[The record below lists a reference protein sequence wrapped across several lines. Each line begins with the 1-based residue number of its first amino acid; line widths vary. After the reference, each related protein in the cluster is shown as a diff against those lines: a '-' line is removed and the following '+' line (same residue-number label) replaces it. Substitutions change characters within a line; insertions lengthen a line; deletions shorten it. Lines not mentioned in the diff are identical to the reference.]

1 MHEAALAAE
10 AVYWNMQKASQSLRP
25 QAQRKFR
32 AFFPMTCAS
41 EKKLLGSQ
49 TCERKRVRCGEPLSP
64 LKQTPQRSGVC
75 LNQQKAERR
84 NAVPLLPSDSQPGE
98 RTAAGWRIARK
109 GRNERERNNWR
120 DSSVLLR
127 PTVCILPEIPRSFL
141 NRLCYF

>member
-41 EKKLLGSQ
+41 EKILLGSQ

-64 LKQTPQRSGVC
+64 PQRSGVC

-120 DSSVLLR
+120 DLSVLLR
-127 PTVCILPEIPRSFL
+127 PTVCILPEKHGGFL
-141 NRLCYF
+141 NRLCFF

>member
-41 EKKLLGSQ
+41 EKILLGSQ
-49 TCERKRVRCGEPLSP
+49 TCERSECAAASRCP

-127 PTVCILPEIPRSFL
+127 PIVCILPEIPRSFL

>member
-41 EKKLLGSQ
+41 EKILLGSQ

-84 NAVPLLPSDSQPGE
+84 NAVPLLPSDLPPGE
-98 RTAAGWRIARK
+98 RTGCGLDDRPRK

-120 DSSVLLR
+120 FCLSCFVRLSVYYRKSALF
-127 PTVCILPEIPRSFL
+127 S
-141 NRLCYF
+141 

>member
-25 QAQRKFR
+25 QTQRKFR

-41 EKKLLGSQ
+41 EKILLGSQ
-49 TCERKRVRCGEPLSP
+49 TCERKRVP

-120 DSSVLLR
+120 DLSVLLR
-127 PTVCILPEIPRSFL
+127 PTVCILPEKHGAFL
-141 NRLCYF
+141 NRLCFF

>member
-1 MHEAALAAE
+1 MKQLLPPKRFIGICKKPRRVCARRRKE
-10 AVYWNMQKASQSLRP
+10 SLEH
-25 QAQRKFR
+25 
-32 AFFPMTCAS
+32 FFPMTCAS
-41 EKKLLGSQ
+41 EKILLGSQ

>member
-1 MHEAALAAE
+1 MKQLLPPKRFIGICKKPRRVCARRRKESLEHFFRLH
-10 AVYWNMQKASQSLRP
+10 VHQKKYFSA
-25 QAQRKFR
+25 
-32 AFFPMTCAS
+32 
-41 EKKLLGSQ
+41 
-49 TCERKRVRCGEPLSP
+49 RKRASVSECAAASRCP

-127 PTVCILPEIPRSFL
+127 PTVCILPEIS
-141 NRLCYF
+141 

>member
-41 EKKLLGSQ
+41 EKILLGSQ

-84 NAVPLLPSDSQPGE
+84 NAVPLLASDSQPGE
-98 RTAAGWRIARK
+98 RRPRAGKPPERGEMRGKEIIGGIRLSCFVRLSVYYRK
-109 GRNERERNNWR
+109 
-120 DSSVLLR
+120 SAPFS
-127 PTVCILPEIPRSFL
+127 
-141 NRLCYF
+141 

>member
-10 AVYWNMQKASQSLRP
+10 AVYWNMQKASQRLRP

-41 EKKLLGSQ
+41 EKILLGSQ

-98 RTAAGWRIARK
+98 RTATGWRIAQERGEMRGKEIIGGIHLSCFVRLSVYYRK
-109 GRNERERNNWR
+109 
-120 DSSVLLR
+120 S
-127 PTVCILPEIPRSFL
+127 PEVS
-141 NRLCYF
+141 